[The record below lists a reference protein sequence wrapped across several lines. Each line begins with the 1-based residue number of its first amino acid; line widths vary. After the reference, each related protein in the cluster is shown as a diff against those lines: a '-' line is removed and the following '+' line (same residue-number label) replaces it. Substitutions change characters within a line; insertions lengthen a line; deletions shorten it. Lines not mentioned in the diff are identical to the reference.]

1 LSSEICL
8 LSFFFNCFGHCTIFN
23 LYSMLSFS
31 LCLSVSCEF
40 RDPVKLFTI
49 RFLSAYVNKSFCS
62 QLCIFCALVDVM
74 FLFIHNMLCTGLFFF
89 CFFYKKHFFF
99 CLLWLPFYLH
109 ELVTC
114 WVLWVYFVCLSMS
127 VSPLCVCHK
136 RPSIHT
142 KCTRADVVL
151 KWMLA
156 CT

>member
-1 LSSEICL
+1 MFVIFL
-8 LSFFFNCFGHCTIFN
+8 FNCFGHCTIFY

-89 CFFYKKHFFF
+89 FSIRNIFFVF
-99 CLLWLPFYLH
+99 CDLFIFMSLWLVGFC
-109 ELVTC
+109 EC
-114 WVLWVYFVCLSMS
+114 I
-127 VSPLCVCHK
+127 LCVCLCLFPHSVSVIK
-136 RPSIHT
+136 GLQYT
-142 KCTRADVVL
+142 QNAQEL
-151 KWMLA
+151 M
-156 CT
+156 

>member
-1 LSSEICL
+1 MFVIFL
-8 LSFFFNCFGHCTIFN
+8 FNCFGHCTIFY

-89 CFFYKKHFFF
+89 FSIRNIFFVF
-99 CLLWLPFYLH
+99 CDLFI
-109 ELVTC
+109 
-114 WVLWVYFVCLSMS
+114 FMS
-127 VSPLCVCHK
+127 L
-136 RPSIHT
+136 
-142 KCTRADVVL
+142 
-151 KWMLA
+151 
-156 CT
+156 